1 MRDGYM
7 VIDAHAHIEVH
18 SRTVFGGRNAQMPT
32 DSLVAQMDSCGIDGA
47 LVIAHAWAGWTI
59 DQYRAEH
66 DVIANEISKHP
77 RRLFGACW
85 ADPTLGADAVRELE
99 RAVIELGYL
108 AVKLHPVYQRFVFD
122 GEIVDPIIAM
132 ARQLGIPVI
141 AHMDL
146 RVPGCEPWRM
156 VRLARR
162 YPDVVFVM
170 AHMGRDA
177 RSLQDLSFAHAAR
190 DVPNVVLEGSST
202 TTDAYGTFQGPAEV
216 LGPDRVLF
224 AADAGAFHHPA
235 VNLLKLD
242 LLDLERATKAR
253 ILALNALRIFK
264 ITATAIDMTPDRDRG
279 VFETA
284 MGQQSYPVPA
294 SVIQTR
300 VALDS

>member
-1 MRDGYM
+1 VRDGYL
-7 VIDAHAHIEVH
+7 VVDAHAHLEVH
-18 SRTVFGGRNAQMPT
+18 PRVVFGGRNAEMPT
-32 DSLVAQMDSCGIDGA
+32 ERLLAQMDACGIDAA

-66 DVIANEISKHP
+66 DVIADEISRQP
-77 RRLFGACW
+77 GRLFGACW
-85 ADPTLGADAVRELE
+85 ADPTLGAAAVRELE
-99 RAVIELGYL
+99 RAVTELGYL

-122 GEIVDPIIAM
+122 GPVVTPIVEM
-132 ARQLGIPVI
+132 ASKLRIPVI
-141 AHMDL
+141 AHLDL

-156 VRLARR
+156 VRLARQH
-162 YPDVVFVM
+162 PDVVFVM

-177 RSLQDLSFAHAAR
+177 RSIQDLSFAYAAA
-190 DVPNVVLEGSST
+190 DVPNVILEGSST

-216 LGPDRVLF
+216 IGADRVLF

-242 LLDLERATKAR
+242 LLELDRATKER
-253 ILALNALRIFK
+253 IFGLNALRVFNIPEAS
-264 ITATAIDMTPDRDRG
+264 IERTTDRRRG

-294 SVIQTR
+294 GAIQPR
-300 VALDS
+300 ARLGA

>member
-1 MRDGYM
+1 MRDGYL

-18 SRTVFGGRNAQMPT
+18 PRVVFGGRNAEMPT
-32 DSLVAQMDSCGIDGA
+32 ERLITQMDACGIDAA

-59 DQYRAEH
+59 DQYRVEH
-66 DVIANEISKHP
+66 DVIAEEISRHP
-77 RRLFGACW
+77 GRLFGACW
-85 ADPTLGADAVRELE
+85 ADPTLGTLAVAELE

-122 GEIVDPIIAM
+122 GPVVAPIVEV
-132 ARQLGIPVI
+132 ARRLRIPVI

-156 VRLARR
+156 VRLARQH
-162 YPDVVFVM
+162 PDVVFVM

-177 RSLQDLSFAHAAR
+177 RSLQDLSFAYAAG
-190 DVPNVVLEGSST
+190 DVPNVILEGSST

-216 LGPDRVLF
+216 IGADRVLF

-242 LLDLERATKAR
+242 LLELDRATKEL
-253 ILALNALRIFK
+253 IFGLNALRVFNIPEAA
-264 ITATAIDMTPDRDRG
+264 IERTADRERG

-284 MGQQSYPVPA
+284 MGQQGYPVPA
-294 SVIQTR
+294 GAIQPR
-300 VALDS
+300 ARAGA

>member
-1 MRDGYM
+1 MRDGCL

-18 SRTVFGGRNAQMPT
+18 PRVVFGGRNAQMPT
-32 DSLVAQMDSCGIDGA
+32 ETLIAQMDSCGIDAA

-59 DQYRAEH
+59 DQYRDEH
-66 DVIANEISKHP
+66 DLIADELSRHP
-77 RRLFGACW
+77 GRLFGACW
-85 ADPTLGADAVRELE
+85 ADPTLGAAAVAELE
-99 RAVIELGYL
+99 RAVTELGYI

-122 GEIVDPIIAM
+122 GEVVVPIVEI
-132 ARQLGIPVI
+132 ARQLRIPVI

-156 VRLARR
+156 VRLARQH
-162 YPDVVFVM
+162 PDVVFVM

-216 LGPDRVLF
+216 VGADRVLF

-242 LLDLERATKAR
+242 LLDLERATKER
-253 ILALNALRIFK
+253 ILGLNALRIFN
-264 ITATAIDMTPDRDRG
+264 ISGPAIDRAPDRSRG

-294 SVIQTR
+294 GAIQPR
-300 VALDS
+300 VRADA